1 VPVPADDRR
10 AVPAGSRIVPPPAA
24 AVGLTCSLRPTM
36 SVLEDFK
43 KFALKGNVVD
53 LAVGVV
59 IGGAFGKIVTALV
72 NDVVMPV
79 VTLVLPSGNWRE
91 HGLVLRQA
99 ANEKDNVVL
108 KWGDLLGSVLDFL
121 IVSIVLFILVSKILK
136 AMEDRFGK
144 KEVAPETTK
153 KCKYCLEVIPLEA
166 TRCRACTS
174 ELEAGAAATAA
185 AKT

>member
-1 VPVPADDRR
+1 M
-10 AVPAGSRIVPPPAA
+10 
-24 AVGLTCSLRPTM
+24 SLI
-36 SVLEDFK
+36 EDFK

-72 NDVVMPV
+72 SDVVMPL

-91 HGLVLRQA
+91 HGLVLRHA
-99 ANEKDNVVL
+99 ALEKDNVVL
-108 KWGDLLGSVLDFL
+108 KWGDFLGAVLDFL
-121 IVSIVLFILVSKILK
+121 IVSIVLFILISKLLK

-174 ELEAGAAATAA
+174 QLDAPATAE
-185 AKT
+185 AKA